1 MQKGFGLPRV
11 LFVCWR
17 NSYNLMK
24 KLLKYLND
32 YKKECV
38 LAPLFKM
45 LEAVFELTV
54 PLVIAHMIDKGI
66 REDSTADIVRSFA
79 LLVALAAIGLCV
91 SCTAQYFAAKAAT
104 GFSKG
109 LRHDLFSHI
118 LSFGFSEI
126 DNVGTATM
134 ITRMTSDVNIL
145 QNGVNMFL
153 RLFLRSPF
161 IVAGAMIMAFT
172 IDFKSACIFVL
183 VIAALAF
190 TVYMIMRTNIPRLT
204 MAQKKLDDVLCLVR
218 ENLSGA
224 RVIRAFTL
232 EDNQIASFENTN
244 SELASIQKSAGGISG
259 LLNPLTY
266 VIVNMAIVF
275 LIKVGKIQIDAGIL
289 STGQV
294 VALYNYMSQILL
306 ELIKFAN
313 LIVTL
318 NKAVASGER
327 VNEIFAIRSGENAK
341 NTDIQLDTNEEP
353 IVEFRNVS
361 LKYHE
366 GADDAVSK
374 ISFTI
379 KKGETFGI
387 IGGTGAGKTT
397 IANLIPAFYK
407 ASSGEVL
414 VCKKPVNTIDTGVLR
429 RFIGIVMQKSVL
441 FEGTIRDNLKW
452 GNPMAADADL
462 TEAVHA
468 AVCSEVVEEKGGL
481 DGIVEA
487 GGRNFSGGQRQRLS
501 IARTLAA
508 KPKLL
513 ILDDSAS
520 ALDYMTDKK
529 LRENISKLPFKP
541 TVIIIA
547 QRTISIRDCD
557 RILVLDDGEQVGLG
571 THDELMKSCDVYRE
585 IYESQYKKEEA

>member
-1 MQKGFGLPRV
+1 
-11 LFVCWR
+11 
-17 NSYNLMK
+17 MK
-24 KLLKYLND
+24 KLLKYLDN
-32 YKKECV
+32 YKKECI

-45 LEAVFELTV
+45 LEALFELTV
-54 PLVIAHMIDKGI
+54 PLVIARMIDMGI
-66 REDSTADIVRSFA
+66 RKNSPADIVRSFF
-79 LLVALAAIGLCV
+79 LLVALAGIGLCV
-91 SCTAQYFAAKAAT
+91 SCIAQFFAAKAAT

-109 LRHDLFSHI
+109 LRHDLFAHI
-118 LSFGFSEI
+118 LSFGFAEI
-126 DNVGTATM
+126 DNVGTSTM

-172 IDFKSACIFVL
+172 IDFKAAGVFVL
-183 VIAALAF
+183 VIIALAIVIF
-190 TVYMIMRTNIPRLT
+190 AIMKTNIPLLT

-232 EDNQIASFENTN
+232 EDDQIAAFHNTN
-244 SELASIQKSAGGISG
+244 SDLTNIQKSAGKVSG

-266 VIVNMAIVF
+266 VIVNLAIVL
-275 LIKVGKIQIDAGIL
+275 LIKVGKIQIDAGNL

-318 NKAVASGER
+318 NKAFASGER
-327 VNEIFAIRSGENAK
+327 VNEIFAITSGEKSEAGSLGI
-341 NTDIQLDTNEEP
+341 DAGSEP
-353 IVEFRNVS
+353 VVEFRNVS
-361 LKYHE
+361 MKYHE
-366 GADDAVSK
+366 GADDAVSN
-374 ISFTI
+374 ISFKI
-379 KKGETFGI
+379 NSGETFGI

-397 IANLIPAFYK
+397 VANLIPAFYR
-407 ASSGEVL
+407 ASSGEVSF
-414 VCKKPVNTIDTGVLR
+414 CGTPVNQIEPGVLR
-429 RFIGIVMQKSVL
+429 RFVGTVMQKSVL

-452 GNPMAADADL
+452 GNPDATDEDL
-462 TEAVHA
+462 ASAVSA
-468 AVCSEVVEEKGGL
+468 AVCTEVVEEKGGL
-481 DGIVEA
+481 DGYVEA

-508 KPKLL
+508 KPRLL

-529 LRENISKLPFKP
+529 LRENIKGLPFKP

-547 QRTISIRDCD
+547 QRSISVRDCD
-557 RILVLDDGEQVGLG
+557 KILVLDDGEQVGLG
-571 THDELMKSCDVYRE
+571 THDELMRSCEVYRE
-585 IYESQYKKEEA
+585 IYESQYGIGGEEK

>member
-1 MQKGFGLPRV
+1 
-11 LFVCWR
+11 
-17 NSYNLMK
+17 MK
-24 KLLKYLND
+24 KLLKYLDN

-45 LEAVFELTV
+45 LEALFELTV
-54 PLVIAHMIDKGI
+54 PLVIARMIDMGI
-66 REDSTADIVRSFA
+66 RKNSPADIVRSFF

-91 SCTAQYFAAKAAT
+91 SCIAQFFAAKAAT

-109 LRHDLFSHI
+109 LRHDLFAHI
-118 LSFGFSEI
+118 LSFGFAEI
-126 DNVGTATM
+126 DNVGTSTM

-172 IDFKSACIFVL
+172 IDFKAAGVFVL
-183 VIAALAF
+183 VIIALAIVIF
-190 TVYMIMRTNIPRLT
+190 AIMKTNIPLLT

-232 EDNQIASFENTN
+232 EDDQIASFHNTN
-244 SELASIQKSAGGISG
+244 SELTNIQKSAGKVSG

-266 VIVNMAIVF
+266 VIVNLAIVL
-275 LIKVGKIQIDAGIL
+275 LIKVGKIQIDAGNL

-318 NKAVASGER
+318 NKAFASGER
-327 VNEIFAIRSGENAK
+327 VNEIFAITSGEKSEAGSLAI
-341 NTDIQLDTNEEP
+341 DAGSEP
-353 IVEFRNVS
+353 VVEFRNVS
-361 LKYHE
+361 MKYHE
-366 GADDAVSK
+366 GADDAVSN
-374 ISFTI
+374 ISFKI
-379 KKGETFGI
+379 NSGETFGI

-397 IANLIPAFYK
+397 VANLIPAFYR
-407 ASSGEVL
+407 ASSGEVRF
-414 VCKKPVNTIDTGVLR
+414 CGTPVNQIDPGVLR
-429 RFIGIVMQKSVL
+429 RFVGTVMQKSVL

-452 GNPMAADADL
+452 GNPDATDEDL
-462 TEAVHA
+462 ASAVSA
-468 AVCSEVVEEKGGL
+468 AVCTEVVEEKGGL
-481 DGIVEA
+481 DGYVEA

-508 KPKLL
+508 KPRLL

-529 LRENISKLPFKP
+529 LRENIKGLPFKP

-547 QRTISIRDCD
+547 QRSISVRDCD
-557 RILVLDDGEQVGLG
+557 KILVLDDGEQVGLG
-571 THDELMKSCDVYRE
+571 THDELMRSCEVYRE
-585 IYESQYKKEEA
+585 IYESQYGIGGEEK

>member
-1 MQKGFGLPRV
+1 MLTLSEK
-11 LFVCWR
+11 
-17 NSYNLMK
+17 SMK
-24 KLLKYLND
+24 KLLKYLGN
-32 YKKECV
+32 YRKECI

-45 LEAVFELTV
+45 LEAIFELTV
-54 PLVIAHMIDKGI
+54 PLVIAQMIDKGI
-66 REDSTADIVRSFA
+66 RENAGANIVRSFA
-79 LLVALAAIGLCV
+79 LLVVLAAIGLCV
-91 SCTAQYFAAKAAT
+91 SCIAQYFAAKAAT

-126 DNVGTATM
+126 DNVGTSTM

-172 IDFKSACIFVL
+172 IDFKSALIFVL
-183 VIAALAF
+183 VIASLAV
-190 TVYMIMRTNIPRLT
+190 TVYVIMKTNIPLLT
-204 MAQKKLDDVLCLVR
+204 LAQKKLDDVLCLVR

-224 RVIRAFTL
+224 RVVRAFTL
-232 EDNQIASFENTN
+232 EENQIAAFTDTN
-244 SELASIQKSAGGISG
+244 SELTRIQKRAGKVSG

-266 VIVNMAIVF
+266 VIVNLAIVL
-275 LIKVGKIQIDAGIL
+275 LIKVGKIQIDAGVL

-318 NKAVASGER
+318 NKAFASGER
-327 VNEIFAIRSGENAK
+327 VNEIFAIG
-341 NTDIQLDTNEEP
+341 TDERAEDPVTLLDTKDDTV
-353 IVEFRNVS
+353 VEFRNVS

-366 GADDAVSK
+366 GADDAVSN
-374 ISFTI
+374 ISFTVNR
-379 KKGETFGI
+379 GETFGI

-397 IANLIPAFYK
+397 VANLIPAFYK
-407 ASSGEVL
+407 ASAGEVF
-414 VCKKPVNTIDTGVLR
+414 VCGKPVNSIETGVLR
-429 RFIGIVMQKSVL
+429 RFVGIVMQKSVL

-452 GNPMAADADL
+452 GNP
-462 TEAVHA
+462 EASDEELMTAVSA

-481 DGIVEA
+481 DGHVEA

-508 KPKLL
+508 RPGLL
-513 ILDDSAS
+513 ILDDSSS
-520 ALDYMTDKK
+520 ALDYMTDRK
-529 LRENISKLPFKP
+529 LRENIAGLPFRP

-547 QRTISIRDCD
+547 QRTISVRDCD

-571 THDELMKSCDVYRE
+571 THDELLGSCEVYRE
-585 IYESQYKKEEA
+585 IYDSQYRKGDE

>member
-1 MQKGFGLPRV
+1 
-11 LFVCWR
+11 
-17 NSYNLMK
+17 MK
-24 KLLKYLND
+24 KLLQYLDN

-45 LEAVFELTV
+45 LEALFELTV
-54 PLVIAHMIDKGI
+54 PLVIARMIDMGI
-66 REDSTADIVRSFA
+66 RKNSPADIVRSFFILA
-79 LLVALAAIGLCV
+79 ALAAIGLCV
-91 SCTAQYFAAKAAT
+91 SCIAQFFAAKAAT

-109 LRHDLFSHI
+109 LRHDLFAHI
-118 LSFGFSEI
+118 LSFGFAEI
-126 DNVGTATM
+126 DNVGTSTM

-172 IDFKSACIFVL
+172 IDFKAAGVFVL
-183 VIAALAF
+183 VIIALAIVIF
-190 TVYMIMRTNIPRLT
+190 VIMKTNIPRLT

-232 EDNQIASFENTN
+232 EDDQIAAFHNTN
-244 SELASIQKSAGGISG
+244 SDLTSIQKSAGKVSG

-266 VIVNMAIVF
+266 VIVNMAIVL
-275 LIKVGKIQIDAGIL
+275 LIKVGKIQIDAGNL

-318 NKAVASGER
+318 NKAFASGER
-327 VNEIFAIRSGENAK
+327 VNEIFAITSGEKPEAGSLAI
-341 NTDIQLDTNEEP
+341 DAGSEP
-353 IVEFRNVS
+353 VVEFRNVS

-366 GADDAVSK
+366 GADDAVSN
-374 ISFTI
+374 ISFKI
-379 KKGETFGI
+379 NSGETFGI

-397 IANLIPAFYK
+397 VANLIPAFYR
-407 ASSGEVL
+407 ASSGEVRF
-414 VCKKPVNTIDTGVLR
+414 CGTPVNQIEPGVLR
-429 RFIGIVMQKSVL
+429 RFVGTVMQKSVL

-452 GNPMAADADL
+452 GNPDATD
-462 TEAVHA
+462 EDIASAVSA
-468 AVCSEVVEEKGGL
+468 AVCSEVVEEKGGF
-481 DGIVEA
+481 DGYVEA

-520 ALDYMTDKK
+520 ALDYMTDKR
-529 LRENISKLPFKP
+529 LRENIKGLPFKP

-547 QRTISIRDCD
+547 QRTISVRDCD
-557 RILVLDDGEQVGLG
+557 KILVLDDGEQVGLG
-571 THDELMKSCDVYRE
+571 THDELMKSCEVYRE
-585 IYESQYKKEEA
+585 IYESQYGTGGEEK

>member
-1 MQKGFGLPRV
+1 
-11 LFVCWR
+11 
-17 NSYNLMK
+17 MK
-24 KLLKYLND
+24 KLLKYLDN
-32 YKKECV
+32 YKKECI

-45 LEAVFELTV
+45 LEALFELTV
-54 PLVIAHMIDKGI
+54 PLVIARMIDMGI
-66 REDSTADIVRSFA
+66 RKNSPADIVRSFF

-91 SCTAQYFAAKAAT
+91 SCIAQFFAAKAAT

-109 LRHDLFSHI
+109 LRHDLFAHI
-118 LSFGFSEI
+118 LSFGFAEI
-126 DNVGTATM
+126 DNVGTSTM

-172 IDFKSACIFVL
+172 IDFKAAGVFVL
-183 VIAALAF
+183 VIIALAIVIF
-190 TVYMIMRTNIPRLT
+190 AIMKTNIPLLT

-232 EDNQIASFENTN
+232 EDDQIAAFHNTN
-244 SELASIQKSAGGISG
+244 SDLTSIQKSAGKVSG

-266 VIVNMAIVF
+266 VIVNLAIVL
-275 LIKVGKIQIDAGIL
+275 LIKVGKIQIDAGNL

-318 NKAVASGER
+318 NKAFASGER
-327 VNEIFAIRSGENAK
+327 VNEIFAITSGEKSEAGSLAI
-341 NTDIQLDTNEEP
+341 DAGSEP
-353 IVEFRNVS
+353 VVEFRNVS
-361 LKYHE
+361 MKYHE
-366 GADDAVSK
+366 GADDAVSN
-374 ISFTI
+374 ISFKI
-379 KKGETFGI
+379 NSGETFGI

-397 IANLIPAFYK
+397 VANLIPAFYR
-407 ASSGEVL
+407 ASSGEVRF
-414 VCKKPVNTIDTGVLR
+414 CGTPVNQIEPGVLR
-429 RFIGIVMQKSVL
+429 RFVGTVMQKSVL

-452 GNPMAADADL
+452 GNPDATDEDL
-462 TEAVHA
+462 ASAVSA
-468 AVCSEVVEEKGGL
+468 AVCTEVVEEKGGF
-481 DGIVEA
+481 DGYVEA

-508 KPKLL
+508 KPRLL

-529 LRENISKLPFKP
+529 LRENIKGLPFKP

-547 QRTISIRDCD
+547 QRSISVRDCD
-557 RILVLDDGEQVGLG
+557 KILVLDDGEQVGLG
-571 THDELMKSCDVYRE
+571 THDELMRSCEVYRE
-585 IYESQYKKEEA
+585 IYESQYGTGGEEK

>member
-1 MQKGFGLPRV
+1 
-11 LFVCWR
+11 
-17 NSYNLMK
+17 MK
-24 KLLKYLND
+24 KLLKYLDN
-32 YKKECV
+32 YKKECI

-45 LEAVFELTV
+45 LEAMFELTV
-54 PLVIAHMIDKGI
+54 PLVIARMIDMGI
-66 REDSTADIVRSFA
+66 RKNSPADIVRSFF

-91 SCTAQYFAAKAAT
+91 SCIAQFFAAKAAT

-109 LRHDLFSHI
+109 LRHDLFAHI
-118 LSFGFSEI
+118 LSFGFAEI
-126 DNVGTATM
+126 DNVGTSTM

-172 IDFKSACIFVL
+172 IDFKAAGVFVL
-183 VIAALAF
+183 VIIALAIVIF
-190 TVYMIMRTNIPRLT
+190 AIMKTNIPLLT

-232 EDNQIASFENTN
+232 EDDQIAAFHNTN
-244 SELASIQKSAGGISG
+244 SDLTSIQKSAGKVSG

-266 VIVNMAIVF
+266 VIVNLAIVL
-275 LIKVGKIQIDAGIL
+275 LIKVGKIQIDAGNL

-318 NKAVASGER
+318 NKAFASGER
-327 VNEIFAIRSGENAK
+327 VNEIFAITSGEKSEAGSHGI
-341 NTDIQLDTNEEP
+341 DAGSEP
-353 IVEFRNVS
+353 VVEFRNVS
-361 LKYHE
+361 MKYHE
-366 GADDAVSK
+366 GADDAVSN
-374 ISFTI
+374 ISFKI
-379 KKGETFGI
+379 NRGETFGI

-397 IANLIPAFYK
+397 VANLIPAFYR
-407 ASSGEVL
+407 ASSGEVRF
-414 VCKKPVNTIDTGVLR
+414 CGTPVNQIEPGVLR
-429 RFIGIVMQKSVL
+429 RFVGTVMQKSVL

-452 GNPMAADADL
+452 GNPDATDEDL
-462 TEAVHA
+462 ASAVSA
-468 AVCSEVVEEKGGL
+468 AVCSEVVEEKGGF
-481 DGIVEA
+481 DGYVEA

-508 KPKLL
+508 KPRLL

-529 LRENISKLPFKP
+529 LRENIKGLPFKP

-547 QRTISIRDCD
+547 QRSISVRDCD
-557 RILVLDDGEQVGLG
+557 KILVLDDGEQVGLG
-571 THDELMKSCDVYRE
+571 THDELMRSCEVYRE
-585 IYESQYKKEEA
+585 IYESQYGTGGEEK